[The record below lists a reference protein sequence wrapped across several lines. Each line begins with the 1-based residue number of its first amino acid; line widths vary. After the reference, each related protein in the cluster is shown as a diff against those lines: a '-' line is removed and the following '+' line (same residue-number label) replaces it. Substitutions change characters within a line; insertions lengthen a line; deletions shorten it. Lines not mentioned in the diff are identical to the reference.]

1 MERGES
7 QNSIKTKTVD
17 SLPRRKEMDH
27 PDTGMKTLLEVAV
40 VESREPRLHQLSVAR
55 PRRAIWA

>member
-1 MERGES
+1 M
-7 QNSIKTKTVD
+7 D

-40 VESREPRLHQLSVAR
+40 VESREPRPHQLSVAR